1 MITKLVAVACLSF
14 MATSVFASIDQ
25 KPIDEAIASR
35 DRGEFE
41 KATLMLQD
49 VLEQSSATA
58 TADERRQVEFEIEKI
73 RRIRQD
79 YTVSREEL
87 LKAIRDRVA
96 DFTEEELDAYERDG
110 KLDVLNIDGRKL
122 YVKSSRSNL
131 FKRESAL
138 LKRWAG
144 APQDTSLQMLYAH
157 MEDVKKAAAETK
169 DYLVLPQ
176 DFRVSYSLVVDANA
190 VPEGEIVRAWLPFMR
205 AIPSQS
211 DSKIL
216 SADPPIK
223 HLAQPQAD
231 HRTAYFERP
240 SVKDQ
245 PTTFQLSFI
254 YRCWARAY
262 PLDPAAVKPYRKDDP
277 DYALYSAE
285 RKPHIDFSNDEL
297 KKISASLKADGQ
309 DNPLILARRIYDW
322 VADNCIYQYAR
333 EYSTIDNLSGYTA
346 VRRAGDCGQHGMLFI
361 ALCRM
366 NGIPARWATGWE
378 SFEANNGN
386 NMHDWSEFY
395 VEPYGWVPADADMAV
410 IIKQHGNDALDTTQT
425 AQLAD
430 WLFGNMDHFRL
441 TVNGDFSRELD
452 PSKDD
457 FRSET
462 VDFQRGEV
470 EAKGQNLYFDK
481 GSYDMD
487 IQPVARAEAEKLLA
501 PPQSKP
507 KAAPAAPE
515 PPTTATATNAVQT
528 SAPTQ

>member
-1 MITKLVAVACLSF
+1 MITKIVAVACLSLIMTPAF
-14 MATSVFASIDQ
+14 ATIDQ

-79 YTVSREEL
+79 YTVSREDL
-87 LKAIRDRVA
+87 LKALRERVP
-96 DFTEEELDAYERDG
+96 DFTPEELDAYERDG

-131 FKRESAL
+131 FKREEAL
-138 LKRWAG
+138 WKRWAN
-144 APQDTSLQMLYAH
+144 APKDTSLQMLYAH
-157 MEDVKKAAAETK
+157 MEDVKEAAAQTK

-176 DFRVSYSLVVDANA
+176 DFRVTYSLVVDANA
-190 VPEGEIVRAWLPFMR
+190 VAEGEVVRAWLPFMR

-211 DSKIL
+211 DSKII
-216 SADPPIK
+216 SAMPPVK
-223 HLAQPQAD
+223 HLAQPQAS
-231 HRTAYFERP
+231 HRTAYFEQAA
-240 SVKDQ
+240 VKDQ

-277 DYALYSAE
+277 DFALFTAE

-333 EYSTIDNLSGYTA
+333 EYSTIDNLSAYTA
-346 VRRAGDCGQHGMLFI
+346 VRRGGDCGQHGMLFI

-366 NGIPARWATGWE
+366 NGIPARWTTGWE
-378 SFEANNGN
+378 SFEANTGN

-410 IIKQHGNDALDTTQT
+410 IIKQHGHGEIDTTQT
-425 AQLAD
+425 AELAG

-441 TVNGDFSRELD
+441 TVNGDFGRDLD
-452 PSKDD
+452 PPKND

-470 EAKGQNLYFDK
+470 EAGGQNLYFDK
-481 GSYDMD
+481 WSYDMK
-487 IQPVARAEAEKLLA
+487 IEPIARTEAEKLLA
-501 PPQSKP
+501 SPLP
-507 KAAPAAPE
+507 APVPAPSVQE
-515 PPTTATATNAVQT
+515 TPTTATTTNAVQT